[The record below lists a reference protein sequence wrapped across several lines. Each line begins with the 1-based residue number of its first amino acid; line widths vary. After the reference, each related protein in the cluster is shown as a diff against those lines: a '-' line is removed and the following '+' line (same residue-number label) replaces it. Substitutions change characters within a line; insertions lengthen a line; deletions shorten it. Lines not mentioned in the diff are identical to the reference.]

1 MLAIPSLVATLERE
15 IKQLREAVNDLAK
28 VVSQQKVTQLEV
40 SAALLALSK
49 QLSQL

>member
-15 IKQLREAVNDLAK
+15 IKQLREAVKALAE
-28 VVSQQKVTQLEV
+28 VVSQQKETQLEV
-40 SAALLALSK
+40 SASLLALSK

>member
-15 IKQLREAVNDLAK
+15 IKQLRGAVKDLAK
-28 VVSQQKVTQLEV
+28 VVAEQKQAQLEV
-40 SAALLALSK
+40 SGALLVLSK